1 MLVISLQLRVESTL
15 LFHVW
20 TTLIASIYSSDLFG
34 RLVSHLLWYG
44 IDFKKHL
51 SVDRYQKV
59 FSSEYILRENG
70 YCDDGA
76 FDYCCALGV
85 QHTSPKSGGKQVTL
99 IVSYCDDGASRLL

>member
-1 MLVISLQLRVESTL
+1 MLVISLQLRIESTL

-85 QHTSPKSGGKQVTL
+85 QHTSPKSRGELVTL
-99 IVSYCDDGASRLL
+99 FVSYCDDGASRLL